1 MACHG
6 SLMWS
11 NSAVAQ
17 AVGADNTV
25 TITYPVFLVV
35 RRPEFG
41 GGRVTWLGGLRGDGR
56 RVVRGFVFCGRDIAD
71 GGVDPVVVVP
81 ADPAG
86 DVSSDL
92 GSGVPG
98 EPVDE
103 LGLEGACA
111 PTSTASRLSGPR
123 RGIRWRETGHA
134 FTTDTPSAGNLP
146 RMDIRTAARCAS
158 GYIAQCHVVQ
168 RDRGSDLWP
177 R

>member
-25 TITYPVFLVV
+25 TITYLVFLVV

-86 DVSSDL
+86 DGVL
-92 GSGVPG
+92 GPW
-98 EPVDE
+98 
-103 LGLEGACA
+103 LGC
-111 PTSTASRLSGPR
+111 
-123 RGIRWRETGHA
+123 
-134 FTTDTPSAGNLP
+134 
-146 RMDIRTAARCAS
+146 ARCT
-158 GYIAQCHVVQ
+158 G
-168 RDRGSDLWP
+168 
-177 R
+177 